1 MSKRVAGLAK
11 GLATVLAAGMM
22 TSALAASVQDVAER
36 YRQLV
41 LAVGV
46 HDASYVDAYYGPPA
60 LQQQAEKARRPLA
73 AIRQDA
79 VRATADLQG
88 KRGASEDD
96 ELRIVFLRKQLAAMV
111 AKIDMLG
118 GKTFAFDEETA
129 LLYDAVTPHHD
140 RAYYEA
146 LLAKID
152 QLVPGDGP
160 LPQRVQAFR
169 AQFVIPKDRLKPVFD
184 AAIAACRARTAK
196 EMALPAKESFQL
208 EFVTGKPWSGY
219 NWYKGDAH
227 SLIQINTEF
236 PIYIERAV
244 DLGCHEGYPGH
255 HVYNALLEQH
265 LVNEKKWV
273 EFSVYPLYS
282 PMSLVAEGSANY
294 GIEMAFPDEER
305 VAFERDVLYP
315 LAGLDPQLAGRY
327 AALQKL
333 LAQLSYADN
342 DNAMQFLEGR
352 ASGRY
357 TREQAIEWLVN
368 VALYPP
374 EKASQRV
381 QFYESLRGYVINY
394 NLGKDLVKAWVERHV
409 TATDPKAARAQRWA
423 AFRQLLSSPR
433 LASGLR

>member
-1 MSKRVAGLAK
+1 MKKLVAG
-11 GLATVLAAGMM
+11 GLAMMIAGG
-22 TSALAASVQDVAER
+22 ALAASVQEVAER
-36 YRQLV
+36 YRKLV
-41 LAVGV
+41 LAVGQ

-60 LQQQAEKARRPLA
+60 LQAQAEKEKRSLA
-73 AIRQDA
+73 AIRKDA
-79 VRATADLQG
+79 QAAAGDLAG
-88 KRGASEDD
+88 KKAANPD
-96 ELRIVFLRKQLAAMV
+96 EALRLAFLRKQLKALGTRV
-111 AKIDMLG
+111 EMLE
-118 GKTFAFDEETA
+118 GKKFGFDEETA

-146 LLAKID
+146 LLRQID
-152 QLVPGDGP
+152 ALVPGEGP

-169 AQFVIPKDRLKPVFD
+169 ARFAIPKDKLKPVFD
-184 AAIAACRARTAK
+184 AAIAACRERTAPHL
-196 EMALPAKESFQL
+196 ALPKNESFVM

-255 HVYNALLEQH
+255 HAYNALLEQH
-265 LVNEKKWV
+265 LVKERNWV

-282 PMSLVAEGSANY
+282 PMSLIAEGSANY

-305 VAFERDVLYP
+305 LAFERDVLYP
-315 LAGLDPQLAGRY
+315 LAGLDPALAGQY

-333 LAQLSYADN
+333 LAKLSYADN
-342 DNAMQFLEGR
+342 DNAMHYLAGHF
-352 ASGRY
+352 

-374 EKASQRV
+374 EKAGQRV
-381 QFYESLRGYVINY
+381 QFYDALRGYVINY
-394 NLGKDLVKAWVERHV
+394 NLGRDLVKAWVEKQV
-409 TATDPKAARAQRWA
+409 TATDPQQARAQRWA
-423 AFRQLLSSPR
+423 AFKRLLSSPM
-433 LASGLR
+433 LASDLK

>member
-1 MSKRVAGLAK
+1 MNKLVAGAV
-11 GLATVLAAGMM
+11 GMVLAAGMM

-36 YRQLV
+36 YRKLV

-46 HDASYVDAYYGPPA
+46 HDAGYVDAYYGPAA
-60 LQQQAEKARRPLA
+60 LQQQAGKDKRPLA
-73 AIRQDA
+73 AIRTDA
-79 VRATADLQG
+79 ERAIADLKGRRGATA
-88 KRGASEDD
+88 DD
-96 ELRIVFLRKQLAAMV
+96 ELRIVFLRKQLQAMLARV
-111 AKIDMLG
+111 DMLG
-118 GKTFAFDEETA
+118 GKSFAFDEETA

-146 LLAKID
+146 LLKKIG
-152 QLVPGDGP
+152 QLIPGDGP

-184 AAIAACRARTAK
+184 AAIAACRARRAQQ
-196 EMALPAKESFQL
+196 MALPEKESFVL

-219 NWYKGDAH
+219 NWYQGAAH

-255 HVYNALLEQH
+255 HVYNALIEQH
-265 LVNEKKWV
+265 LVNEKNWV

-305 VAFERDVLYP
+305 LAFERDVLYP

-342 DNAMQFLEGR
+342 DNAMQYLEGR

-374 EKASQRV
+374 EKAGQRV
-381 QFYESLRGYVINY
+381 QFYEALRGYVINY

-409 TATDPKAARAQRWA
+409 TSTDPLQARAQRWA
-423 AFRQLLSSPR
+423 AFWQLLSSPR